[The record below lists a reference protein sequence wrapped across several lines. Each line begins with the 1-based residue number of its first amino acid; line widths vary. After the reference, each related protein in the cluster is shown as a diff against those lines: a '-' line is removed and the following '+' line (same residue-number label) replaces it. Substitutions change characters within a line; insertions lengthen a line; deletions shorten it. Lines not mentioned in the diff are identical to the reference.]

1 MENML
6 ALILQQNDD
15 FFGTFFVGSYFLACC
30 CSGILIVLYIA
41 GLWKVFTK
49 AGKPGWA
56 AIVPIYNIW
65 VLLEIVGRPGWWLI
79 LYFIPFVNVVVQI
92 LVTLELAKSYGRG
105 IGYAI
110 GLLLLPFIFYL
121 MLGFGED
128 QYQGPAA
135 GKVF

>member
-6 ALILQQNDD
+6 ALILQQSDD
-15 FFGTFFVGSYFLACC
+15 SFVTLIFGSYFLGCC
-30 CSGILIVLYIA
+30 CTGILVALYIA
-41 GLWKVFTK
+41 GLWKVFVK

-79 LYFIPFVNVVVQI
+79 LYIIPLVNVVVQI
-92 LVTLELAKSYGRG
+92 LVTLELAKSFGRS
-105 IGYAI
+105 IAYAI

-135 GKVF
+135 GKAF